1 MRKKVLFVRPKA
13 SRFTEID
20 RRIFE
25 KYYETETI
33 DFGFLK
39 EDPLKFL
46 INHLRVIDGVI
57 SSDIVV
63 IWFAD
68 FHALS
73 AILFSKISGKKTVLI
88 VGGYEVARIPE
99 LGYGGA
105 LNFKRRLIT
114 KFVVKNSTKVIAV
127 SAFSK
132 SEILKCFPSA
142 QPEVIYNCVDTDFF
156 VPALRKENIVLT
168 VSVARDR
175 NVALKGIAT
184 FVSAASLVKEAK
196 FVIVGF
202 TEGELRGQMNE
213 PLPGNVE
220 CTGYLDG
227 QSLLEWYQRAKVYC
241 QLSRYESFGV
251 ALAEAMSCCCV
262 PVVTREGALPEV
274 VGDTGFYVPYGD
286 VEATASAIREALQ
299 SDKGR
304 LARQRVIEKFSV
316 VEREKKL
323 LGLID
328 ATLDEH

>member
-1 MRKKVLFVRPKA
+1 MKKKVLFIRPKA

-142 QPEVIYNCVDTDFF
+142 QPEVIHNCVDTDFF
-156 VPALRKENIVLT
+156 VPALRKESIVLT

-175 NVALKGIAT
+175 NVALKGD
-184 FVSAASLVKEAK
+184 
-196 FVIVGF
+196 
-202 TEGELRGQMNE
+202 
-213 PLPGNVE
+213 
-220 CTGYLDG
+220 C
-227 QSLLEWYQRAKVYC
+227 
-241 QLSRYESFGV
+241 
-251 ALAEAMSCCCV
+251 
-262 PVVTREGALPEV
+262 
-274 VGDTGFYVPYGD
+274 D
-286 VEATASAIREALQ
+286 V
-299 SDKGR
+299 R
-304 LARQRVIEKFSV
+304 LGSKSRQRGEV
-316 VEREKKL
+316 RNCWL
-323 LGLID
+323 YGG
-328 ATLDEH
+328 

>member
-1 MRKKVLFVRPKA
+1 
-13 SRFTEID
+13 
-20 RRIFE
+20 
-25 KYYETETI
+25 
-33 DFGFLK
+33 
-39 EDPLKFL
+39 
-46 INHLRVIDGVI
+46 
-57 SSDIVV
+57 
-63 IWFAD
+63 
-68 FHALS
+68 
-73 AILFSKISGKKTVLI
+73 
-88 VGGYEVARIPE
+88 
-99 LGYGGA
+99 
-105 LNFKRRLIT
+105 
-114 KFVVKNSTKVIAV
+114 
-127 SAFSK
+127 
-132 SEILKCFPSA
+132 
-142 QPEVIYNCVDTDFF
+142 
-156 VPALRKENIVLT
+156 
-168 VSVARDR
+168 
-175 NVALKGIAT
+175 
-184 FVSAASLVKEAK
+184 
-196 FVIVGF
+196 
-202 TEGELRGQMNE
+202 MNE

-286 VEATASAIREALQ
+286 VKATASAIREALQ